1 VLSTSS
7 TTLSNEDSAF
17 AAFSAFDAGL
27 NLAKKFKP
35 AEAHKKGTGKGK
47 GKEKEKNRLN
57 RFVHDESYLTC
68 IIIETEEF
76 NANRWDK

>member
-17 AAFSAFDAGL
+17 VAFSAFDAGL
-27 NLAKKFKP
+27 NPAKTFKP

-47 GKEKEKNRLN
+47 EKKKI
-57 RFVHDESYLTC
+57 D
-68 IIIETEEF
+68 
-76 NANRWDK
+76 

>member
-17 AAFSAFDAGL
+17 AAFSAIDAGL
-27 NLAKKFKP
+27 NPAKKFKP
-35 AEAHKKGTGKGK
+35 AEAQRNRKGK
-47 GKEKEKNRLN
+47 GEGENRLN
-57 RFVHDESYLTC
+57 RFVHYESYLTC

-76 NANRWDK
+76 NANQWDK